1 MNDERLDAHLMILTA
16 ALATYLRAL
25 HVLWTPPGD
34 DDLDTRV
41 TRITAGVGAR
51 PAPSPDEIAEVS
63 ALLGRSHDGM
73 LARIA
78 AALGLSPGEEA
89 LVAAAWWSEADPQL
103 AVVLGCAHDDPGRR
117 HASAALLRLVLE
129 PYGLEPPPV
138 LDDDSVLVRSG
149 VLAANG
155 GAAGALQLTPTARL
169 LLSGGL
175 PQPLEVDDAVPARL
189 EPETAGLV
197 RRLRSGAGGTVVLRG
212 ATGIGRAAMAATAAA
227 AADRVP
233 VGGDRPAAELRLLAR
248 TGVGLPVVDAAT
260 AAELRWRASDGPLVA
275 IAAPGESVAGSY
287 VVDLPPLAFDER
299 ELLWREAF
307 SSTGA
312 PDEGLAPALATR
324 FAFTERD
331 IEQTVTRAQA
341 DALWHDRPL
350 EAGDVWAAARRQPEH
365 ALERLAALVAPAF
378 TLADLVLPPEPL
390 AQLRELIAHVELQ
403 HVVLDTWGFRRRMPR
418 GQGVI
423 GLFAGPPGTGKT
435 TAAEAVA
442 HALQQDLYRVDLSAV
457 VSKYIGETEKN
468 LAAAFDEAERASAV
482 LFFDEADSLFGKRTE
497 VKDAHDRYANLEV
510 NYLLQR
516 IETFTGLVLLATNR
530 HSALDEAF
538 ARRLRFVI
546 RFDHPDRALR
556 ADLWRRSFPPETS
569 LDELDW
575 DELAQPELAG
585 GSIQNAALAAAYLAA
600 ADGGTVTRAHVVHA
614 LRREHEKL
622 GRSFAGLFAEAGS

>member
-16 ALATYLRAL
+16 ALATYLRGL
-25 HVLWTPPGD
+25 HVLWTAPGD

-103 AVVLGCAHDDPGRR
+103 AVVLGCAHDDRGRR

-175 PQPLEVDDAVPARL
+175 PQPLEVDDTVPARL

-260 AAELRWRASDGPLVA
+260 APELRWRASDGPLVA

-287 VVDLPPLAFDER
+287 VVDLPPPAFDER
-299 ELLWREAF
+299 EL
-307 SSTGA
+307 
-312 PDEGLAPALATR
+312 
-324 FAFTERD
+324 
-331 IEQTVTRAQA
+331 
-341 DALWHDRPL
+341 
-350 EAGDVWAAARRQPEH
+350 
-365 ALERLAALVAPAF
+365 
-378 TLADLVLPPEPL
+378 TLASRVRLDRRSPTKDSPPRSRHASHSPNG
-390 AQLRELIAHVELQ
+390 
-403 HVVLDTWGFRRRMPR
+403 TSSRRSPARTPMPCGTTGRSKRVTSGRPR
-418 GQGVI
+418 GGSPSMRSSGSPHSSPRPSPSRTLSSRPNRSHNFVSSSPTSSFSTSCSTRGASGVACH
-423 GLFAGPPGTGKT
+423 AG
-435 TAAEAVA
+435 
-442 HALQQDLYRVDLSAV
+442 RV
-457 VSKYIGETEKN
+457 
-468 LAAAFDEAERASAV
+468 
-482 LFFDEADSLFGKRTE
+482 
-497 VKDAHDRYANLEV
+497 
-510 NYLLQR
+510 
-516 IETFTGLVLLATNR
+516 
-530 HSALDEAF
+530 
-538 ARRLRFVI
+538 
-546 RFDHPDRALR
+546 
-556 ADLWRRSFPPETS
+556 
-569 LDELDW
+569 
-575 DELAQPELAG
+575 
-585 GSIQNAALAAAYLAA
+585 
-600 ADGGTVTRAHVVHA
+600 
-614 LRREHEKL
+614 
-622 GRSFAGLFAEAGS
+622 